1 MDGCKSG
8 ELREPLMIGYETI
21 LSQGS
26 RFQSAFKVQR
36 SSRKGVGSSDPKRRT
51 PHWGDDMI
59 SSAGRP
65 VAALHWAVS
74 ASRTLAKITK
84 TPLDMHGVGI
94 QEMRGIGKL
103 RFGTDPTVD
112 TTKPVDAGIVSVFT
126 AAIADT

>member
-1 MDGCKSG
+1 
-8 ELREPLMIGYETI
+8 MIGYETI

-36 SSRKGVGSSDPKRRT
+36 SSRKGVGASAPKRRT

-65 VAALHWAVS
+65 VAAHTRAVS
-74 ASRTLAKITK
+74 ASRPLAKTLRPR
-84 TPLDMHGVGI
+84 TDDMHGVGI

-112 TTKPVDAGIVSVFT
+112 TSKPVDAGVVSVFT
-126 AAIADT
+126 AAEPDA

>member
-1 MDGCKSG
+1 MSGRKSG
-8 ELREPLMIGYETI
+8 VFWEALLTYETI
-21 LSQGS
+21 LSLGS
-26 RFQSAFKVQR
+26 LFQCVFKVQR

-65 VAALHWAVS
+65 VAAFNRAVS
-74 ASRTLAKITK
+74 ASRPLAKTFYQRND
-84 TPLDMHGVGI
+84 DMHGVGI

-103 RFGTDPTVD
+103 RFGVDPTVD

-126 AAIADT
+126 SAVADA

>member
-1 MDGCKSG
+1 MT
-8 ELREPLMIGYETI
+8 YETI

-26 RFQSAFKVQR
+26 RFQSVFKVQR

-74 ASRTLAKITK
+74 ASRTLAKTFYQRND
-84 TPLDMHGVGI
+84 DMHGVGI
-94 QEMRGIGKL
+94 QEMRGVGKL
-103 RFGTDPTVD
+103 RFGIDPTVD

-126 AAIADT
+126 SAVADA